1 MDYIFENLMCCLII
15 SHTSNKLLNWV
26 IMLCKGVQREFWK
39 SGQQFSAL
47 QKSRNFDSL
56 SRKVFEFVEDWLK
69 NGKKSINQKKTFIKM
84 FKASPAQI
92 ELFTEMACVAL
103 TLHMS
108 VVSIA
113 SFKTTL
119 FIHWYENY
127 EARFTALSSTRLGN
141 VYFYVEF

>member
-1 MDYIFENLMCCLII
+1 
-15 SHTSNKLLNWV
+15 
-26 IMLCKGVQREFWK
+26 
-39 SGQQFSAL
+39 
-47 QKSRNFDSL
+47 
-56 SRKVFEFVEDWLK
+56 
-69 NGKKSINQKKTFIKM
+69 M

-92 ELFTEMACVAL
+92 ELFTEMACVTL

-119 FIHWYENY
+119 FIPRYENY
-127 EARFTALSSTRLGN
+127 EATFTALSSTRLGN